1 MPGGDWACRPCSC
14 RKVHRMR
21 FLESDISS
29 LGGKKKIHRLTDMQ
43 NYAIR
48 GVSST
53 SHPYPAPS
61 FSATA
66 TISCPPH
73 PAPPDTNP
81 SSMLA
86 VCPWA
91 SRPAS
96 LFSVIH
102 LTSQGHGGDVSL

>member
-29 LGGKKKIHRLTDMQ
+29 LGGKKKIHRPTDMQ

-53 SHPYPAPS
+53 SP
-61 FSATA
+61 
-66 TISCPPH
+66 
-73 PAPPDTNP
+73 
-81 SSMLA
+81 L
-86 VCPWA
+86 
-91 SRPAS
+91 SRP
-96 LFSVIH
+96 LFLSYSYH
-102 LTSQGHGGDVSL
+102 QLPPPPRSPRHES